1 VPCQDNILCRSDPRI
16 LAGVRPVQRNL
27 PDPDARLSSTSSA
40 LLCVSCSL
48 AVACSYDGMDC
59 PSTRSFCPYPCTVYL
74 LQCLGCVVP
83 SSSTGRGIQVHPRG
97 SRSPCSMHGRCSVF
111 FMLPWYDCKT
121 RLITHACFRKNQRCG
136 KDCGMTQ
143 CSRGVGLARVI
154 YAMRS
159 HLVTDSGIIDD

>member
-83 SSSTGRGIQVHPRG
+83 SSAQAGE
-97 SRSPCSMHGRCSVF
+97 SRSTREAHALHARCTADVPSFSCSPGTTVKPGSSPMHVF
-111 FMLPWYDCKT
+111 E
-121 RLITHACFRKNQRCG
+121 RI
-136 KDCGMTQ
+136 
-143 CSRGVGLARVI
+143 RGAEKIVV
-154 YAMRS
+154 
-159 HLVTDSGIIDD
+159 

>member
-83 SSSTGRGIQVHPRG
+83 SSAQAGE
-97 SRSPCSMHGRCSVF
+97 SRSTREAHALHARCTADVPVF

-154 YAMRS
+154 YVMRS
-159 HLVTDSGIIDD
+159 HLVTASGIIDD